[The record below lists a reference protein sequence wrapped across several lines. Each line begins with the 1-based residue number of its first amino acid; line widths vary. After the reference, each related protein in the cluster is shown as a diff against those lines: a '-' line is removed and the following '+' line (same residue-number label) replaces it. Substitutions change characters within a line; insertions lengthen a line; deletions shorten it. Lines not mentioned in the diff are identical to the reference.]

1 MLTQTKSSDK
11 PIKAQA
17 APSRAHGCV
26 HQAPALQHGIGLSGV
41 QQSAGNLAIQRL
53 FDSGLIQAKLSISQ
67 PDDPYEQEAGQVA
80 DQVMRMPEPQL
91 QRVCACGGACP
102 TCQSEKHIQAK
113 GVGSSE
119 LTEIASPA
127 VNAALHTS
135 GQPLD
140 TATRGFF
147 EPRFGTDLGAVR
159 VHTDLEADAAA
170 RAIQKNDWYQT
181 CVLSYLF

>member
-1 MLTQTKSSDK
+1 M
-11 PIKAQA
+11 PHIPERKA
-17 APSRAHGCV
+17 H
-26 HQAPALQHGIGLSGV
+26 SG
-41 QQSAGNLAIQRL
+41 
-53 FDSGLIQAKLSISQ
+53 
-67 PDDPYEQEAGQVA
+67 
-80 DQVMRMPEPQL
+80 
-91 QRVCACGGACP
+91 
-102 TCQSEKHIQAK
+102 K

-119 LTEIASPA
+119 LTETASPA

-140 TATRGFF
+140 AATRGFF